1 MMYDKTYLLTH
12 DIDWFCRIG
21 NIPMHFAS
29 NCGKLPKKVNDR
41 DVNRRLQEMV
51 TVAPNLVER
60 EQVIINTEYVRTR
73 LGNELAENAFNDY
86 VRTFVEMAMKGFW
99 SFDRINEDGVDV
111 YIWIAKPSVN
121 VEMELEGLPTYPEDV
136 CRAFHDIGEVVHV
149 ECLDENDH

>member
-21 NIPMHFAS
+21 NILMHFAS
-29 NCGKLPKKVNDR
+29 NCGMLPKKVNDR
-41 DVNRRLQEMV
+41 DVNRRLQEIV
-51 TVAPNLVER
+51 SVAPNQVER
-60 EQVIINTEYVRTR
+60 EQVIINTKYVRTR

-136 CRAFHDIGEVVHV
+136 CGAFHDTEEVVHV
-149 ECLDENDH
+149 ECLDENV